1 MAQAESPERCI
12 THYSISNKILLV
24 GEGDFSF
31 GACLARAFGSAK
43 NITATSLDPIG
54 AVMKY
59 NDARDNLG
67 KLLELGCHIIHG
79 VDALYMRRHPAL
91 RTHKFDRI
99 VFNFPH
105 GGFQYREDDQRQ
117 ITLHQDVVS
126 GFLKS
131 ARKMLTEE
139 GQVHLTHKTTAPFNL
154 WCVNSLAKKCRLRLV
169 KKRTF
174 IRSDYPGYNNKRGAG
189 VDFDKSFPIGQC
201 KTFVFTKLTS

>member
-1 MAQAESPERCI
+1 
-12 THYSISNKILLV
+12 
-24 GEGDFSF
+24 
-31 GACLARAFGSAK
+31 
-43 NITATSLDPIG
+43 
-54 AVMKY
+54 MKY

-174 IRSDYPGYNNKRGAG
+174 IRSDYRDTTTKGEPVWTLTK
-189 VDFDKSFPIGQC
+189 
-201 KTFVFTKLTS
+201 VFQSDSANFCLYQTYQLIW